1 VSYGGTLATW
11 VKKDNAMLDWKNR
24 TAGASDGAAGT
35 ANTSPSK
42 STGGWAVRLVG
53 GLLGLYLL
61 LVLVIGWYW
70 SQEPAQF
77 SVQER
82 AEAASQARGHKLV
95 NGYTTGETLKQVAN
109 TLLKKPG
116 GYLSNDLAPPGLWLD
131 NMPSWEFG
139 VLVQVRDMSR
149 ALRKDFTRSQS
160 QSTEDPD
167 LAKAEPRFHF
177 DNKSWALP
185 ASEAEYAEGI
195 KSLDRYLERLSDP
208 SKGNAQFYTRA
219 DNLNNWLGDAATRL
233 GSLSQRLSASVG
245 RVRLNTNEVDPVLA
259 DGMVQADFVEGVD
272 YETPWLQIDNV
283 FYEARGQA
291 WALAHLLRAIEVDFA
306 DVLAKKN
313 ATVSVRQ
320 IIRELEAAQEP
331 LWSPMILNGSGYG
344 LLANHSLVMA
354 NYISRANAGLIDL
367 RQLLSQG

>member
-1 VSYGGTLATW
+1 
-11 VKKDNAMLDWKNR
+11 MLDWKNR

-61 LVLVIGWYW
+61 LALVIGWYW

-320 IIRELEAAQEP
+320 IIRELEAAQGP
-331 LWSPMILNGSGYG
+331 CG
-344 LLANHSLVMA
+344 V
-354 NYISRANAGLIDL
+354 R
-367 RQLLSQG
+367 

>member
-1 VSYGGTLATW
+1 
-11 VKKDNAMLDWKNR
+11 MLDWKNR
-24 TAGASDGAAGT
+24 TAEARDGAAGT
-35 ANTSPSK
+35 ANTSSNL
-42 STGGWAVRLVG
+42 SAGRLAVRSFA

-61 LVLVIGWYW
+61 VALVVGWYW

-77 SVQER
+77 SVQQR
-82 AEAASQARGHKLV
+82 AEASAELNGRKLV
-95 NGYTTGETLKQVAN
+95 NGYTTVETLKQVAG
-109 TLLKKPG
+109 TLLDKPG

-195 KSLDRYLERLSDP
+195 KSLDRYLARLSDP
-208 SKGNAQFYTRA
+208 TQGNAQFYTRA

-245 RVRLNTNEVDPVLA
+245 QVRLNTAVVDPVLGEGVA
-259 DGMVQADFVEGVD
+259 QPDFVEGVN

-320 IIRELEAAQEP
+320 IIRELEAAQET
-331 LWSPMILNGSGYG
+331 LWSPMVLNGSGYG

>member
-1 VSYGGTLATW
+1 
-11 VKKDNAMLDWKNR
+11 MLDWKNR
-24 TAGASDGAAGT
+24 ATNAQGSADSSAGGGRSGGLAAR
-35 ANTSPSK
+35 A
-42 STGGWAVRLVG
+42 LG
-53 GLLGLYLL
+53 GLLVVCLL
-61 LVLVIGWYW
+61 IALVVGWYW
-70 SQEPAQF
+70 SQEPAAFQ
-77 SVQER
+77 VQQQ
-82 AEAASQARGHKLV
+82 AQVAAQEAQRQMV
-95 NGYTTGETLKQVAN
+95 TGYTTVETLKQVAS
-109 TLLKKPG
+109 TLLDKPG
-116 GYLSNDLAPPGLWLD
+116 GFLSNDLAPPGLWLD
-131 NMPSWEFG
+131 NMPSWEYG
-139 VLVQVRDMSR
+139 VLVQVRDFSR
-149 ALRKDFTRSQS
+149 ALRKDFARSQS

-185 ASEAEYAEGI
+185 ASESEYREGI
-195 KSLDRYLERLSDP
+195 QALDRYLARLSDP
-208 SKGNAQFYTRA
+208 GQKNARFYTRA
-219 DNLNNWLGDAATRL
+219 DNLNNWLGDASTRL

-245 RVRLNTNEVDPVLA
+245 RVRLSDNVPVDGDPQEPGLLGEG
-259 DGMVQADFVEGVD
+259 GM

-320 IIRELEAAQEP
+320 IVRELEAAQAT
-331 LWSPMILNGSGYG
+331 LWSPVILNGSGYG
-344 LLANHSLVMA
+344 ILANHSLVMA

>member
-1 VSYGGTLATW
+1 
-11 VKKDNAMLDWKNR
+11 MLDWKNR

-61 LVLVIGWYW
+61 LALVIGWYW

>member
-1 VSYGGTLATW
+1 
-11 VKKDNAMLDWKNR
+11 M
-24 TAGASDGAAGT
+24 
-35 ANTSPSK
+35 
-42 STGGWAVRLVG
+42 RLVG

-61 LVLVIGWYW
+61 LALVIGWYW

-95 NGYTTGETLKQVAN
+95 SGYTTGETLKQVAN

-245 RVRLNTNEVDPVLA
+245 RVRLNTNEVDPDLA

>member
-1 VSYGGTLATW
+1 
-11 VKKDNAMLDWKNR
+11 MLDWKNR